1 MDEKYYAHWSEDGRK
16 QTVLA
21 HLLCTAMLCAQF
33 AEKFG
38 EKTLG
43 YWAGLLHDIGKFTQ
57 AFQKRL
63 FCGGK
68 KVDHSTAGAWE
79 SKAYLPISLCI
90 MGHHSGLPDFGN
102 PGNDYPGA
110 PTCIGRLKKGKD
122 GGIPPYEAPASLP
135 EAGPMPKFRDTF
147 TLSLWVRML
156 YSCLVDGD
164 FLDTEA
170 FMSGGT
176 VQRQGYDPLET
187 LLERLN
193 KHISKWFPGKT
204 ELNRNRCAILSQCL
218 EAASQPRG
226 VYSLTVPTGGGKTV
240 ASLAFALHHAKTHGL
255 ERVIYVIPYT
265 SIIEQTADQFRKILG
280 AENVLEHHS
289 GVTYDT
295 QDEATP
301 ETQRMARATENW
313 DMPVV
318 TTAVQFFESI
328 YSNRSSKCRKLH
340 NLAKSVIIFDEAQM
354 LPIPY
359 LRPCV
364 SAIAQ
369 LIGHFHA
376 TAVLCTATQ
385 PALNPLFAEF
395 LPSHTATELC
405 PEGTCDETIFRRVTF
420 QTEIEKEMSWEAV
433 AEVLTQ
439 LPQVLCI
446 VNTRKSAKRLYDL
459 LGDQE
464 DTFHLS
470 TLMTPTHRRAVL
482 EVVRGR
488 LKGGL
493 PCRVVSTSL
502 IEAGVDV
509 DFPAV
514 FREVAGLDSI
524 LQAAGRCNRERKR
537 AAQDSVVTVF
547 RSETEVNTPFRMN
560 IDVGREVMGRQKDIA
575 SQAAITDYFTE
586 LLELKGTDIQDS
598 KSILK
603 MMKERLPF
611 QTIAE
616 QFKLIDN
623 DSKTIYIPLGEGEA
637 LVQRLQAG
645 ERSRTLFRKLGQ
657 YGVSIYETEFKAL
670 ADAGDILPVDS
681 GKGEELWVL
690 ANASLYDERTG
701 LSLEAEYGKGDFV

>member
-1 MDEKYYAHWSEDGRK
+1 M
-16 QTVLA
+16 
-21 HLLCTAMLCAQF
+21 
-33 AEKFG
+33 
-38 EKTLG
+38 
-43 YWAGLLHDIGKFTQ
+43 
-57 AFQKRL
+57 
-63 FCGGK
+63 
-68 KVDHSTAGAWE
+68 
-79 SKAYLPISLCI
+79 
-90 MGHHSGLPDFGN
+90 
-102 PGNDYPGA
+102 
-110 PTCIGRLKKGKD
+110 
-122 GGIPPYEAPASLP
+122 
-135 EAGPMPKFRDTF
+135 
-147 TLSLWVRML
+147 
-156 YSCLVDGD
+156 
-164 FLDTEA
+164 
-170 FMSGGT
+170 
-176 VQRQGYDPLET
+176 
-187 LLERLN
+187 
-193 KHISKWFPGKT
+193 
-204 ELNRNRCAILSQCL
+204 
-218 EAASQPRG
+218 
-226 VYSLTVPTGGGKTV
+226 
-240 ASLAFALHHAKTHGL
+240 
-255 ERVIYVIPYT
+255 
-265 SIIEQTADQFRKILG
+265 
-280 AENVLEHHS
+280 
-289 GVTYDT
+289 
-295 QDEATP
+295 
-301 ETQRMARATENW
+301 
-313 DMPVV
+313 VV

-433 AEVLTQ
+433 AEALTQ

-690 ANASLYDERTG
+690 ANTGLYDDQTG
-701 LSLEAEYGKGDFV
+701 LSLEAEYGKGDIV